1 MAEDINDIKKQ
12 IEDLNKRVA
21 SLGGDFYKDVNQ
33 AIASFGGGI
42 KGAEQALKG
51 LQKEMNNVNTDVNYL
66 YNTLKNVTRE
76 LKGQKNA
83 NKDISTSYSKI
94 SSIANQL
101 KHDQDGISELNKKQL
116 ISAAKKIQFEKT
128 SLANSII
135 ANNQRKAEILG
146 ILQNKDARE
155 KLSAQELNSLR
166 KEYTQIKANTA
177 EAQAFY
183 DDSENGIDSLAKATQ
198 KRLAE
203 EIKIQQQMG
212 LTGAVVDGI
221 IGSLGKLGIS
231 STFFEGIKDD
241 MRDAAKSGGLL
252 GGSLKAMGAGI
263 IGLGKGISNAFT
275 DPLAILTFIINA
287 GLKAD
292 KQTTELAK
300 SLGISKD
307 QASGLRDN
315 FAKYAISTG
324 DAFVTTDKLM
334 EAQGGL
340 TNELG
345 VAVQYTGKQAEDF
358 SRLTKLM
365 GLSASE
371 AGKIARLSIVNGN
384 SIEATTKS
392 IIKGSA
398 ASQRANKISIEQST
412 ILKDVANLSE
422 GILIKF
428 QGNPEAL
435 GAAVVQARAL
445 GLTLEQVDKVGESLL
460 NFQSSIENELKAE
473 LLTGKQINLEK
484 ARYAALTGDQL
495 TLTREVADQVGS
507 LADFQ
512 NMNVLAQKSLAEAFG
527 LSRDEVSKM
536 LIEQEKV
543 NKLGDA
549 SKMTLDQQLEAL
561 KAQGEPLDSVL
572 YKQIQQQSAQEK
584 FNNAIEKLQGII
596 GRLVEGPVGKLIDAF
611 ANILTSATG
620 LYSIL
625 GLIATVS
632 LVKMITGL
640 TTALALKRLATNQS
654 IKAAGADA
662 AGAAANAAGS
672 AAKIPGVG
680 WLIAGGVAAALFG
693 TLIGYL
699 AGAKKGDDIMSEGG
713 YGKRTLLSPE
723 GAIRLNDNDTVIA
736 GTNLGGGSNIN
747 RDSINKPM
755 QPSFNTSAITDAIS
769 ALSNTVSGLVNRPQA
784 TPQFALHVDGRQ
796 IGTAV
801 GSQMETGTAQMM
813 NTSYKVA

>member
-1 MAEDINDIKKQ
+1 M
-12 IEDLNKRVA
+12 
-21 SLGGDFYKDVNQ
+21 
-33 AIASFGGGI
+33 
-42 KGAEQALKG
+42 
-51 LQKEMNNVNTDVNYL
+51 
-66 YNTLKNVTRE
+66 
-76 LKGQKNA
+76 
-83 NKDISTSYSKI
+83 
-94 SSIANQL
+94 
-101 KHDQDGISELNKKQL
+101 
-116 ISAAKKIQFEKT
+116 
-128 SLANSII
+128 
-135 ANNQRKAEILG
+135 
-146 ILQNKDARE
+146 
-155 KLSAQELNSLR
+155 
-166 KEYTQIKANTA
+166 
-177 EAQAFY
+177 
-183 DDSENGIDSLAKATQ
+183 
-198 KRLAE
+198 
-203 EIKIQQQMG
+203 
-212 LTGAVVDGI
+212 
-221 IGSLGKLGIS
+221 
-231 STFFEGIKDD
+231 
-241 MRDAAKSGGLL
+241 
-252 GGSLKAMGAGI
+252 
-263 IGLGKGISNAFT
+263 
-275 DPLAILTFIINA
+275 
-287 GLKAD
+287 
-292 KQTTELAK
+292 
-300 SLGISKD
+300 
-307 QASGLRDN
+307 
-315 FAKYAISTG
+315 
-324 DAFVTTDKLM
+324 
-334 EAQGGL
+334 
-340 TNELG
+340 
-345 VAVQYTGKQAEDF
+345 
-358 SRLTKLM
+358 
-365 GLSASE
+365 
-371 AGKIARLSIVNGN
+371 
-384 SIEATTKS
+384 
-392 IIKGSA
+392 
-398 ASQRANKISIEQST
+398 
-412 ILKDVANLSE
+412 
-422 GILIKF
+422 
-428 QGNPEAL
+428 
-435 GAAVVQARAL
+435 
-445 GLTLEQVDKVGESLL
+445 L

-596 GRLVEGPVGKLIDAF
+596 GSLVEGPVGKLIDAF

-632 LVKMITGL
+632 LVKLITGL

-672 AAKIPGVG
+672 AAKIPGIG